1 MSGELARTKSRQQW
15 QAMTRCGARPSSS
28 DRRGFS
34 ARGTRNPPA
43 NKQFSLKSIS
53 GLLAISN
60 FQGFCQKGFR
70 VSCVM
75 PRVTALPN
83 VDGRSS
89 IDWDV
94 VLKRGGGNEQPP
106 GAPVTRILIADDH
119 EVVRSGLRSILEA
132 HDGWEVVGEAAD
144 GKEAVNK
151 ALETK
156 PDVAIVDYSLPI
168 FNGVEVTR
176 QIKARTPKTEVL
188 IFTMHESDALISDL
202 LQAGARA
209 CLQKSDA
216 KHHLISAIEALAA
229 HEPYLT
235 RKVSEKLL
243 ENFLSASHKRIDD
256 ELSPRERTII
266 KLIAEGHTN
275 KETSEILSLSI
286 KTIETHRAA
295 AMRKLNISS
304 TAGLVRYAIRHR
316 LVEP

>member
-1 MSGELARTKSRQQW
+1 M
-15 QAMTRCGARPSSS
+15 
-28 DRRGFS
+28 
-34 ARGTRNPPA
+34 
-43 NKQFSLKSIS
+43 
-53 GLLAISN
+53 
-60 FQGFCQKGFR
+60 
-70 VSCVM
+70 
-75 PRVTALPN
+75 
-83 VDGRSS
+83 
-89 IDWDV
+89 
-94 VLKRGGGNEQPP
+94 
-106 GAPVTRILIADDH
+106 TRILIADDH

-209 CLQKSDA
+209 CVQKSDA

-235 RKVSEKLL
+235 GKVSEKLL
-243 ENFLSASHKRIDD
+243 ENFLSAHPKRVDD
-256 ELSPRERTII
+256 ELSARERTII

-275 KETSEILSLSI
+275 KGMSEVLNLSI

-295 AMRKLNISS
+295 TMRKLNISS
-304 TAGLVRYAIRHR
+304 AAGLVRYAIRHR